1 MEHGRGWHLPLWE
14 HEAGM
19 EGTGWGG
26 HGQCSELPWRDLVTR
41 ASNLELADLSHGDLG
56 EMLTWNQSPVIGDRS
71 RGVKR

>member
-41 ASNLELADLSHGDLG
+41 ASNLELANLSHGDLG
-56 EMLTWNQSPVIGDRS
+56 DANVEPEPHDRS